1 MKGKTIALCVTGG
14 IAAYKAAEVASR
26 LVQLGAG
33 VHVAMTRAAT
43 EFITP
48 LTFRT
53 LTQNP
58 VIVHMF
64 DEPRHW
70 SVEHIALAERAD
82 LFLIAPATA
91 NIIGKLAAGIADD
104 FITTTLL
111 ATPAPVLVVPAMH
124 HRMYIHPIV
133 QQNIGRLQGIGYHF
147 MEPEYGRLASGG
159 YGRGRFPAPELV
171 VERVVSLIG
180 YEHDLSGRTVV
191 VSAGPT
197 VEPLDPVRFLS
208 NRSSGKMGY
217 ALAAAA
223 RDRGARVVLVSGPVN
238 LRPPQGVE
246 IVYIETALELREV
259 MRSRAPGS
267 DAVIMAAAVADF
279 APRRRSDQKLK
290 KQAIPGMLELEENP
304 DIIRELAEMKPRPL
318 LVAFA
323 AETTAVLE
331 AARTKLEKKGVDVV
345 FVNDVSRP
353 GIGFGSD
360 DNQVTM
366 VTGENIE
373 ELPLLPKSGLS
384 HLIWDRV
391 KLLWGGAT

>member
-1 MKGKTIALCVTGG
+1 MMMMQGKTIALGVTGG
-14 IAAYKAAEVASR
+14 IAAYKAADVASK
-26 LVQLGAG
+26 LVQLGSS
-33 VHVAMTRAAT
+33 VHVAMTRSAT
-43 EFITP
+43 EFVTP

-64 DEPRHW
+64 AEPRHW
-70 SVEHIALAERAD
+70 SVEHIGLAERAD

-91 NIIGKLAAGIADD
+91 NIIGKLAAGVADD

-111 ATPAPVLVVPAMH
+111 ATAAPVLMVPAMH
-124 HRMYIHPIV
+124 HRMYVHPIV
-133 QQNIGRLQGIGYHF
+133 QRNIGLLQEIGYRF
-147 MEPEYGRLASGG
+147 MEPETGRLASGG
-159 YGRGRFPAPELV
+159 YGKGRFPSPDKV
-171 VERVVSLIG
+171 VEQVVALIG
-180 YEHDLSGRTVV
+180 YEHDLTGRTVV

-223 RDRGARVVLVSGPVN
+223 RDRGARVILVSGPVG
-238 LRPPQGVE
+238 LRPPLGVE
-246 IVYIETALELREV
+246 TVYFETAVELRQLMLARV
-259 MRSRAPGS
+259 PGC

-279 APRRRSDQKLK
+279 APKGRSEQKMK
-290 KQAIPGMLELEENP
+290 KQAIPGLLELQENP
-304 DIIRELAEMKPRPL
+304 DIIRELSTLQRRPV

-323 AETTAVLE
+323 AETTAVVE
-331 AARTKLEKKGVDVV
+331 AARTKLEKKGVDLV
-345 FVNDVSRP
+345 FANDVSRP

-366 VTGENIE
+366 VSAAGAE
-373 ELPLLPKSGLS
+373 EIPLMPKTRLA
-384 HLIWDRV
+384 HVIWDRV
-391 KLLWGGAT
+391 KSLWR